1 LASGFQCLASGFL
14 LLTSLSATVSA
25 QRYDLLLVGGH
36 VIDPA
41 NSIDRVMDVAVADG
55 KIARVA
61 PSIDKT
67 LARKVIDAA
76 GYYVTP
82 GLIDIHAHTFGYSG
96 AILPDD
102 THLPA
107 GTTTVVD
114 AGGPGYRTIDEFRE
128 RIVQRSRTRVLA
140 LINIAGGGMVG
151 DAVESNVDDMLPEKT
166 AAAIRANR
174 DIVVGVKTAHFGR
187 PGYAA
192 LERAVQAANLAGVP
206 VMVDMGIL
214 SSSDRT
220 TKGKLD
226 RLRPGDTATHV
237 YNDRQLEL
245 VDRFRGRI
253 QPWALEARKRGVL
266 FDLGHGGGSFLW
278 PVATKAA
285 SQGFWPDIISTDL
298 HASSILGSK
307 SDMPN
312 CISKMMALGMSL
324 QDAILRST
332 AAPAKWISKFPEL
345 GTLSEGRVADIAIL
359 KKSEG
364 VFAYFDAWLK
374 KHLGTVK
381 IESVLTIRDGK
392 VVYDVD
398 GLAFPE
404 WTTAGDYT
412 VIP

>member
-1 LASGFQCLASGFL
+1 MESAHIGIILLAAAGA
-14 LLTSLSATVSA
+14 VSA
-25 QRYDLLLVGGH
+25 QQYDLLIRGGH
-36 VIDPA
+36 AIDPA
-41 NSIDRVMDVAVADG
+41 NSIDRVMDVAVTGG

-61 PSIDKT
+61 PSIDKAQ
-67 LARKVIDAA
+67 ARKVIEAA

-96 AILPDD
+96 SILPDD

-128 RIVQRSRTRVLA
+128 RIVKRSRTRVFV

-151 DAVESNVDDMLPEKT
+151 NAVESDVEDMLPEKT

-174 DIVVGVKTAHFGR
+174 DIVVGIKSAHFGH
-187 PGYAA
+187 PGYAS
-192 LERAVQAANLAGVP
+192 LDRAVEAGKLAGVP

-214 SSSDRT
+214 SPSDRT

-226 RLRPGDTATHV
+226 RLRPGDTATHM

-253 QPWALEARKRGVL
+253 QPWAVEARKRGVL
-266 FDLGHGGGSFLW
+266 FDMGHGGGSFLW
-278 PVATKAA
+278 PVAMKAA
-285 SQGFWPDIISTDL
+285 EAKFWPDIISTDL
-298 HASSILGSK
+298 HASSIMGTK

-312 CISKMMALGMSL
+312 CISKMMALGMGL
-324 QDAILRST
+324 QDAIMRST
-332 AAPAKWISKFPEL
+332 VAPAKWIGKFPEL
-345 GTLSEGRVADIAIL
+345 GTLGEGTVADIAIL

-364 VFAYFDAWLK
+364 TFAYFDAWLK
-374 KHLGTVK
+374 KHAGGVK
-381 IESVLTIRDGK
+381 VESVLTVREGK

-404 WTTAGDYT
+404 WTTAGEYT

>member
-1 LASGFQCLASGFL
+1 MVGAIA
-14 LLTSLSATVSA
+14 A
-25 QRYDLLLVGGH
+25 QQYDLLLSGGQ

-41 NSIDRVMDVAVADG
+41 NSIERVMDVAVSG
-55 KIARVA
+55 GRIARVA
-61 PSIDKT
+61 PSIDKA
-67 LARKVIDAA
+67 LARKVIHAA

-82 GLIDIHAHTFGYSG
+82 GLVDIHAHTFGYSG

-107 GTTTVVD
+107 GTTTIVD
-114 AGGPGYRTIDEFRE
+114 AGGPGYRTIDQFRE
-128 RIVQRSRTRVLA
+128 RIVKRSLTRVLA
-140 LINIAGGGMVG
+140 LINIAGGGMAG
-151 DAVESNVDDMLPEKT
+151 DAVENNVDDMLPEKT

-187 PGYAA
+187 HGYAA
-192 LERAVQAANLAGVP
+192 LERAVEAANLAGVP
-206 VMVDMGIL
+206 VMVDLGIL
-214 SSSDRT
+214 SSSGRT

-226 RLRPGDTATHV
+226 RLRPGDTATHL

-245 VDRFRGRI
+245 VDRFRGGV

-266 FDLGHGGGSFLW
+266 FDLGHGAGSFLW
-278 PVATKAA
+278 PVAAKAA

-312 CISKMMALGMSL
+312 CISKMMALGMTL
-324 QDAILRST
+324 QDAIARST
-332 AAPAKWISKFPEL
+332 VAPAKWIGKFPEL
-345 GTLSEGRVADIAIL
+345 GALTEGNIADIAVL
-359 KKSEG
+359 KKSDG
-364 VFAYFDAWLK
+364 VFAFFDAWLK
-374 KHLGTVK
+374 KHLGTVRV
-381 IESVLTIRDGK
+381 ESVLTIREGK

-404 WTTAGDYT
+404 WTTAGEYT